1 MSGKIYEWKD
11 ITGNRK
17 IKTRVCIIGTGC
29 GGATLASELTK
40 QGIDVVMLEQGGYYP
55 TYTFDNHE
63 LNMAGKVSA
72 ERNLQTT
79 ADGAINLLY
88 GNNVGGA
95 SVHYWADSYRT
106 PADRLEMWQSEYG
119 IEHHTEK
126 DLIPAWDEL
135 DKRLNVHPASDE
147 YLNPMNR
154 LVEKGAKK
162 LGWHGHRVP
171 QARKNCQKSG
181 HCMQGCAFAAK
192 QSQLVTHIDDVVK
205 RGGTI
210 YSDARADRL
219 KMDGRKVRSLLARII
234 HRPSGKD
241 GPYTIEIEADA
252 FVVAAGGFG
261 SSTFLLKNDL
271 KKKLP
276 VLGEFLGINPS
287 PFVHALY
294 AHDVIQWRNIPAGFG
309 VDHFRK
315 PVYDAKGN
323 YVEGG
328 YLLMPNQLHPGM
340 LAAVIPGMGK
350 EHQQWMSALPRIG
363 GTIGWIDDVP
373 TELGRI
379 ELSGGVRKVHYSI
392 GRVGAMMIRDLLK
405 KQVLINF
412 AAGAEKVLIPDNR
425 ATLLTSPDQID
436 VIDGISLRP
445 GTLLMAAPHPSGGCR
460 MGPDA
465 KTSVV
470 NSEHRV
476 HGFDNL
482 YVADSSVFPTGV
494 SVDPSYTIMAF
505 SYVAARSISGAL

>member
-1 MSGKIYEWKD
+1 MSGRIYEWKD
-11 ITGNRK
+11 ITEDVQVQ
-17 IKTRVCIIGTGC
+17 TDVCIIGTGC
-29 GGATLASELTK
+29 GGATLAAELTRL
-40 QGIDVVMLEQGGYYP
+40 GVNVVMLEKGGYYP
-55 TYTFDNHE
+55 THTFDNHE
-63 LNMAGKVSA
+63 LNMAGKISA

-79 ADGAINLLY
+79 ADGAINLVY

-106 PADRLEMWQSEYG
+106 PVDRLELWQSEYG
-119 IEHHTEK
+119 IEYHTEK
-126 DLIPAWDEL
+126 DLSPAWDEL
-135 DKRLNVHPASDE
+135 DKRLNVHPATDE

-154 LVEKGAKK
+154 LVEKGARK

-171 QARKNCQKSG
+171 QARKQCQKSG

-192 QSQLVTHIDDVVK
+192 QSQLVTHIEDVVK
-205 RGGTI
+205 RGGSI
-210 YSDARADRL
+210 YADARADRL
-219 KMDGRKVRSLLARII
+219 LFDGNKIRSLIATVI

-241 GPYTIEIEADA
+241 SSFRIEVRARA

-261 SSTFLLKNDL
+261 SSTFLLKNGL

-276 VLGEFLGINPS
+276 VLGEFVGINPS

-294 AHDVIQWRNIPAGFG
+294 PHDVIQWRNIPAGFG
-309 VDHFRK
+309 VDQFRK
-315 PVYDAKGN
+315 AVYDAKGN

-328 YLLMPNQLHPGM
+328 YLLMPNQLHPGT
-340 LAAVIPGMGK
+340 LAAMIPGGGQQ
-350 EHQQWMSALPRIG
+350 HQEWMTALPRVG

-379 ELSGGVRKVHYSI
+379 EVDGDVRKVHYSI
-392 GRVGAMMIRDLLK
+392 GRVSGMMIRDLLK

-425 ATLLTSPDQID
+425 ATLLTSADQID
-436 VIDGISLRP
+436 LIDNISLRP

-460 MGPDA
+460 MGRDA
-465 KTSVV
+465 RTSVV

-482 YVADSSVFPTGV
+482 YVADSSVFPTGA

-505 SYVAARSISGAL
+505 SYVAAKAVYAGL